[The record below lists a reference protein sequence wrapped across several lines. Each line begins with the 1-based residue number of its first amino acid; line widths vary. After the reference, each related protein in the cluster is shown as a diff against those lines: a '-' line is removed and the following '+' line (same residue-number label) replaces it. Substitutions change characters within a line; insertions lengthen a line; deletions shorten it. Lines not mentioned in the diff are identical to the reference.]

1 MPEKEC
7 STMRKFASLA
17 AVIAAGAVLAGCASS
32 GGGGASPDAA
42 VSSGG
47 GFSTVAASQSVSITL
62 ASYMPL
68 LGTPGTDELNSLVSG
83 FEKAHPNIKVTIEP
97 ETSSAGIAGQ
107 IQQDEVSGKTPDVVQ
122 DSFNDLK
129 FMASSLGAV
138 DLDQVAGKSQVA
150 ALFGGSAPYATA
162 VTKLADING
171 DVYGIPWTLSTPV
184 LFYNSDLFAKAG
196 ITAAPATWAQ
206 VQADAQKIK
215 TATGADGLVNGC
227 LGAAAAGS
235 DWCLQALLDSASGS
249 VMNSAQTALTF
260 NSAGNVTALTTMQ
273 GMAKSGDMVNLSSAQ
288 ALAAF
293 ASGKL
298 AMILNT
304 SALASSLLAAAG
316 GHFTIKATEL
326 PGYGSAASVPTNSG
340 SALFLLSKD
349 KDKQEAAFEL
359 MQWLT
364 SPSSETSITT
374 NVGYPPLRPSIA
386 TMSQYLKSY
395 ATTNQFLAPN
405 LAQLTKITPWL
416 AYPGPNYN
424 SIATQLANAASSIV
438 FQGADAASTLA
449 SAQKQATT
457 LLP

>member
-1 MPEKEC
+1 
-7 STMRKFASLA
+7 MRKFASLA
-17 AVIAAGAVLAGCASS
+17 AVAAAGALLAGCASS
-32 GGGGASPDAA
+32 GGGGG
-42 VSSGG
+42 SG
-47 GFSTVAASQSVSITL
+47 SAAASSRSFATLPASQDVSITL

-68 LGTPGTDELNSLVSG
+68 LGTPGTNELNSLVDG
-83 FEKAHPNIKVTIEP
+83 FEKAHPNIKVSIEP
-97 ETSSAGIAGQ
+97 ETSSSSIAGQ
-107 IQQDEVSGKTPDVVQ
+107 IQQDEVSGKTADVVQ

-129 FMASSLGAV
+129 FMASSLGAA
-138 DLDQVAGKSQVA
+138 DLTKVVGESRLAD
-150 ALFGGSAPYATA
+150 LFGGSTPYATA
-162 VTKLADING
+162 VTKLADIGG

-196 ITAAPATWAQ
+196 IGTAPTTWSE
-206 VQADAQKIK
+206 VQADAQRIK
-215 TATGADGLVNGC
+215 SATGADGLVNGC
-227 LGAAAAGS
+227 LGSAAAGS
-235 DWCLQALLDSASGS
+235 DWCLQALLDSDGGS

-260 NSAGNVTALTTMQ
+260 NSAGNVQALATMQ
-273 GMAKSGDMVNLSSAQ
+273 GLAKAGLMVNLSSTQ
-288 ALAAF
+288 TIQEF

-326 PGYGSAASVPTNSG
+326 PGYGTGASVPTNSG

-349 KDKQEAAFEL
+349 TDKQEAAFEL

-395 ATTNQFLAPN
+395 STANQFLAPN
-405 LAQLTKITPWL
+405 LAQLTKVTPWL
-416 AYPGPNYN
+416 AYPGPNYTA
-424 SIATQLANAASSIV
+424 ITTQLANAASSIV
-438 FQGADAASTLA
+438 FQGAEAATTLA
-449 SAQKQATT
+449 GAQKQATS